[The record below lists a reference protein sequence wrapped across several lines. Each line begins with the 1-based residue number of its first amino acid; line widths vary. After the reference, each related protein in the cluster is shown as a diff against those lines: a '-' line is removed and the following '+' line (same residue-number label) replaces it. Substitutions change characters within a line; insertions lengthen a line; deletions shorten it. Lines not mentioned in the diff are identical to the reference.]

1 MQENGLNELNL
12 ASISTGTSVG
22 TGNGPRHAFT
32 ENDED
37 ANMTPF
43 LSRKKTTATLPT
55 RRDSG
60 VTNNEDEDSQFGDES
75 AQGMALEERDKIIR
89 ELQKIPAKY
98 FSEAKQQWK
107 DWSAVKRNRFN
118 EAVPKV
124 NLILGQIFI

>member
-43 LSRKKTTATLPT
+43 L
-55 RRDSG
+55 SG